1 MKTRLSFSVNDL
13 AETRFAISP
22 MWEVVTSF
30 RALAAAEV
38 PGPHRGW
45 AAQVRPRLAAAGLD
59 RGWLADMIPPI
70 GHLPDF
76 LNPTSPTASPG
87 LSDELAA
94 VEATDPEQV
103 RRDLDHLAAERE
115 GRLSLRLRNLHRTPW
130 VYLPRIVTEIEDYWR
145 LAIAPY
151 WARIRSLLEADLF
164 HRGRQVA
171 EHGTAQA
178 LDELHPTVRWANGS
192 LHLVER
198 HCAITR
204 IETGAGLLL
213 VPSVF
218 AWPRVLTRSIVSEP
232 PQLAYPARGI
242 GTLWQRRTHAHMES
256 LAAVIGR
263 SRALLLAEL
272 DAPASTTELAHRSGL
287 SAAGVSQ
294 HLTALRAAGLTSTH
308 RAGRSVLYA
317 RTGLAEALLL
327 GDAVV
332 DAGSD
337 R

>member
-1 MKTRLSFSVNDL
+1 MKARLTFSVNDL
-13 AETRFAISP
+13 AETRFAVSP

-30 RALAAAEV
+30 RALSAAVV
-38 PGPHRGW
+38 PHPHRWW
-45 AAQVRPRLAAAGLD
+45 ADQVRPRLAAAGLD

-76 LNPTSPTASPG
+76 LNPALATSSPG

-94 VEATDPEQV
+94 IEATDPEQV
-103 RRDLDHLAAERE
+103 RRDLDQLAAERE
-115 GRLSLRLRNLHRTPW
+115 GRLSPRLRSLHRTPRTC
-130 VYLPRIVTEIEDYWR
+130 LPRIVAEIEAYWG

-151 WARIRSLLEADLF
+151 WARIRSVLEADVF

-171 EHGTAQA
+171 EQGTAQA
-178 LDELHPTVRWANGS
+178 LDELHHTVRWANGS
-192 LHLVER
+192 LHLVQR

-218 AWPRVLTRSIVSEP
+218 AWPRVLTRSVVSEP

-242 GTLWQRRTHAHMES
+242 GTLWERRTHARMEA

-263 SRALLLAEL
+263 TRALILTEL
-272 DAPASTTELAHRSGL
+272 DAPASTTELAQRSGL

-317 RTGLAEALLL
+317 RTGLADALLT
-327 GDAVV
+327 AQT
-332 DAGSD
+332 
-337 R
+337 

>member
-1 MKTRLSFSVNDL
+1 MKARLTFSVNDL

-30 RALAAAEV
+30 RALAAAAV
-38 PGPHRGW
+38 PDPHRGW
-45 AAQVRPRLAAAGLD
+45 ADQVRPRLAAAGLD

-76 LNPTSPTASPG
+76 LNPATASPG
-87 LSDELAA
+87 LADELAA
-94 VEATDPEQV
+94 IEVTDPEQV
-103 RRDLDHLAAERE
+103 RRDLDCLDAERE
-115 GRLSLRLRNLHRTPW
+115 ARLSPRLRSLHRTPW
-130 VYLPRIVTEIEDYWR
+130 TYLPRIVAEIEVYWQ

-151 WARIRSLLEADLF
+151 WARIRSVLEADIF
-164 HRGRQVA
+164 HRGHRVA
-171 EHGTAQA
+171 ERGTAQA
-178 LDELHPTVRWANGS
+178 LDELHHTVRWADGS
-192 LHLVER
+192 LRLAQR

-218 AWPRVLTRSIVSEP
+218 AWPRVLTRSVVSEP

-242 GTLWQRRTHAHMES
+242 GTLWEHRTYERMEA

-263 SRALLLAEL
+263 SRALILAEL
-272 DAPASTTELAHRSGL
+272 DSPASTTELARRSGF

-308 RAGRSVLYA
+308 RVGRSVLYA
-317 RTGLAEALLL
+317 RTSLADALLT
-327 GDAVV
+327 AHT
-332 DAGSD
+332 
-337 R
+337 